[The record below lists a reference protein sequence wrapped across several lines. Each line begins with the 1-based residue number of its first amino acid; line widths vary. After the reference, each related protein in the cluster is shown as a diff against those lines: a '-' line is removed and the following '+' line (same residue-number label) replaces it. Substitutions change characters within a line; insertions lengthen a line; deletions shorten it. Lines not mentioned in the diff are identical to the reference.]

1 MKWGTQKKHL
11 SIKNQFY
18 QLELQ
23 SYKTKE
29 VNRMPETAGTGPR
42 TFREPIFEFA
52 IFNQISNI
60 SQR

>member
-1 MKWGTQKKHL
+1 MKWGTQKHL

-29 VNRMPETAGTGPR
+29 VNHMSETAGTARR
-42 TFREPIFEFA
+42 TFRESTLEFA
-52 IFNQISNI
+52 IFNQTSNI